1 MNRRLAFLLA
11 AVESLVIV
19 AIGVGIL
26 LAPMMLIWLIEN
38 DPSIN
43 WATPYKTSVDI
54 WLMAHGTRLIVP
66 AGEIVGIT
74 TPQFVLSL
82 MPIGLSIFIAYLAF
96 RFGRRVAMTERVMVS
111 WVGAVALYAAAAF
124 GLSTSAYDSAIF
136 PVAWQATFFPPVFF
150 GIFMLL
156 GSLTAKDS
164 NAIEIAIFKK
174 WLEIRFENLH
184 WGIRSLARP
193 ALRGGTAVV
202 AILFATSAALLAL
215 MLAVNWIN
223 IIRLY
228 EGLHVSV
235 IGGFFVTVGQLILLP
250 NLVAFGASWL
260 TGAGF
265 AIGLGSHISPLGTA
279 TGPIPSIPVLAALPV
294 GELNFGMIAIV
305 VPLVAAFVATVAIR
319 KHADEIR
326 FEFANPLSAAFS
338 LGLSIATVAAVEM
351 GIIALI
357 TSGSAGPGRL
367 AFVGITPWLVM
378 LVTFVE
384 VAAVSI
390 LVSFYSA
397 KPQAADH
404 PLLQKP
410 MRPKQSRSPKRP
422 SRKMP
427 TAIGT
432 DGSLN

>member
-26 LAPMMLIWLIEN
+26 LAPMMLIWLLEN
-38 DPSIN
+38 DPSID
-43 WATPYKTSVDI
+43 WTSPYKTSVDI

-74 TPQFVLSL
+74 TPQFIMSL
-82 MPIGLSIFIAYLAF
+82 MPLGLSIFIGYLAF
-96 RFGRRVAMTERVMVS
+96 RFGRRIATAERIMAS
-111 WVGAVALYAAAAF
+111 WMGAIALYAAASF
-124 GLSTSAYDSAIF
+124 GLSTSVFDKAIY
-136 PVAWQATFFPPVFF
+136 PVAWQGTFFPPVFF
-150 GIFMLL
+150 AFFMIL
-156 GSLTAKDS
+156 GSLTAKDAT
-164 NAIEIAIFKK
+164 AIEVAIFKK
-174 WLEIRFENLH
+174 WLQIKFENLH

-193 ALRGGTAVV
+193 ALRGGTSVV
-202 AILFATSAALLAL
+202 AILFVVSAALLAL
-215 MLAVNWIN
+215 MLAINWIN

-235 IGGFFVTVGQLILLP
+235 IGGFFVTIGELVLLP
-250 NLVAFGASWL
+250 NLIAFGASWL

-279 TGPIPSIPVLAALPV
+279 TGPIPSIPVLAVLPV

-305 VPLVAAFVATVAIR
+305 VPLVAAFIATVAIR

-326 FEFANPLSAAFS
+326 FEFANPLNAAVS
-338 LGLSIATVAAVEM
+338 LGLSIASVAAIEM
-351 GIIALI
+351 GIIALA
-357 TSGSAGPGRL
+357 TSGSVGPGRL

-378 LVTFVE
+378 LVTFAE
-384 VAAVSI
+384 VATVSI

-410 MRPKQSRSPKRP
+410 VRPKRP
-422 SRKMP
+422 GRDARGIKRPASPAQKV
-427 TAIGT
+427 
-432 DGSLN
+432 N

>member
-1 MNRRLAFLLA
+1 LNRRLAFLLA

-38 DPSIN
+38 DPSID
-43 WATPYKTSVDI
+43 WTAPYKTSVDI
-54 WLMAHGTRLIVP
+54 WLLAHGTRLIVP
-66 AGEIVGIT
+66 AGEIVGID
-74 TPQFVLSL
+74 TPQFIISL
-82 MPIGLSIFIAYLAF
+82 MPLGLSIFIAYLAF
-96 RFGRRVAMTERVMVS
+96 RFGRRLAASERVSAS
-111 WVGAVALYAAAAF
+111 WFGAVSLYAAASF
-124 GLSTSAYDSAIF
+124 GLSTSVFDAAIY

-150 GIFMLL
+150 GFFMLL

-164 NAIEIAIFKK
+164 TAREIAILKK
-174 WLEIRFENLH
+174 WFEIKFQNLH
-184 WGIRSLARP
+184 WALRALAQP

-202 AILFATSAALLAL
+202 AMLFASSAALLAL

-235 IGGFFVTVGQLILLP
+235 IGGFFVTIGQLILLP
-250 NLVAFGASWL
+250 NLIAFGASWL

-265 AIGLGSHISPLGTA
+265 AIGLGSQISPLGTA

-294 GELNFGMIAIV
+294 GQLGFGMIAVV
-305 VPLVAAFVATVAIR
+305 VPLVAAFIATLAIR
-319 KHADEIR
+319 RHADEIR
-326 FEFANPLSAAFS
+326 FEFANPLNAAFS
-338 LGLSIATVAAVEM
+338 LGFSIASVAAIEM
-351 GIIALI
+351 GIVALV
-357 TSGSAGPGRL
+357 TSGAIGPGRL

-378 LVTFVE
+378 LVTFIE

-404 PLLQKP
+404 PLLLNPVRPKRQKANMPARP
-410 MRPKQSRSPKRP
+410 MRPGQAP
-422 SRKMP
+422 S
-427 TAIGT
+427 